1 MTNLI
6 TLGLLILVH
15 TIQGQTQLT
24 LHTVDSDGHPIA
36 VWEKGSKPEL
46 SPILFVH
53 GRTWSGVPDF
63 DLQVEG
69 EDLSLMDGMIEKGFA
84 TYAIDLRG
92 YGATPRDSTGWLQ
105 PITAAKDVASVLDW
119 ISKRHQ
125 QKVHLFGWSM
135 GSTVSL
141 LTTNKY
147 PEHIKT
153 LTLFGF
159 WMDLDQEIPSSDVNA
174 PAKITNTAEAAASDF
189 ITPGSI
195 SQKAID
201 RYVEMALQADPVRTD
216 LSHLDQYNAIKPSKI
231 ELPVLI
237 LQGEFD
243 PIAPTSLQSKLFT
256 RLKSSKKSWI
266 VIPGGDH
273 AAFMEKPRNYFIN
286 VFSQFLQD

>member
-1 MTNLI
+1 
-6 TLGLLILVH
+6 
-15 TIQGQTQLT
+15 
-24 LHTVDSDGHPIA
+24 
-36 VWEKGSKPEL
+36 
-46 SPILFVH
+46 
-53 GRTWSGVPDF
+53 
-63 DLQVEG
+63 
-69 EDLSLMDGMIEKGFA
+69 
-84 TYAIDLRG
+84 
-92 YGATPRDSTGWLQ
+92 
-105 PITAAKDVASVLDW
+105 
-119 ISKRHQ
+119 
-125 QKVHLFGWSM
+125 M